1 MIICLSHLLFL
12 DFQIKEHLLSE
23 KDSVRREEGKK
34 AKLATQA
41 KLTIWLYASRHIIFN
56 PKLELKQR

>member
-23 KDSVRREEGKK
+23 KDSVRREEGEKT
-34 AKLATQA
+34 KLATQA
-41 KLTIWLYASRHIIFN
+41 KLTI
-56 PKLELKQR
+56 

>member
-41 KLTIWLYASRHIIFN
+41 KLTI
-56 PKLELKQR
+56 